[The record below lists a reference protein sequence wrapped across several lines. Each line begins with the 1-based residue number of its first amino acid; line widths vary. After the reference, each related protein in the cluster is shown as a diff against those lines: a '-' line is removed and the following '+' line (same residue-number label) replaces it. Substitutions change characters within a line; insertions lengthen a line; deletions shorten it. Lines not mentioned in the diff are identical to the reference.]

1 VFLSCTK
8 IICTVLKLNFKTVQI
23 ATRNQLQHPLLLFI
37 TFVIEMTFIK
47 ETYKHS
53 RLYTFVLILIL
64 AIRVNANTVY
74 IPEVLISN
82 DSITNNELLNWK
94 NTVEEYRVNNQFDSA
109 YISYKQ
115 YVKLRDSLYKT
126 KRINTI
132 NNLTTKYKLV
142 ESEAQSKV
150 LSQKLKNRTLTLILS
165 IFLILLIILLI
176 ALSFSRY
183 SIKSKLHKE
192 EAKDLN
198 LTIEQKN
205 QELISRVLD
214 QNHQNEIYEEIN
226 TTIATLEADKN
237 TEKLKQ
243 YLYNINIS
251 LSNKENEGNEWQS
264 FRTQFEQVHPQFFNN
279 LLNIKSTLTENDLR
293 VCAYIKLNLT
303 TKDIANIL
311 NLSFRTIQTTR
322 YRIKKKLGLAPETDL
337 MKYIQ
342 SL

>member
-1 VFLSCTK
+1 
-8 IICTVLKLNFKTVQI
+8 
-23 ATRNQLQHPLLLFI
+23 
-37 TFVIEMTFIK
+37 MTFIK
-47 ETYKHS
+47 KTYKKS
-53 RLYTFVLILIL
+53 RFYTSVLLLILSIG
-64 AIRVNANTVY
+64 VNANIIF
-74 IPEVLISN
+74 IPEILVSN
-82 DSITNNELLNWK
+82 DSLNNNELVNWK
-94 NTVEEYRVNNQFDSA
+94 NNVEKYKVNNQFDSA

-126 KRINTI
+126 KSINTI

-150 LSQKLKNRTLTLILS
+150 LSEKLKNRTLTLILS
-165 IFLILLIILLI
+165 ILLILLIILLI
-176 ALSFSRY
+176 GLSFSRY

-205 QELISRVLD
+205 HELVSRVLD

-226 TTIATLEADKN
+226 TTIATLEADN
-237 TEKLKQ
+237 DIEKLKQ

-251 LSNKENEGNEWQS
+251 LSNKDSDKNEWES
-264 FRTQFEQVHPQFFNN
+264 FKTQFEQVHPQFFNR
-279 LLNIKSTLTENDLR
+279 LIDLKASLTENDLKI
-293 VCAYIKLNLT
+293 CAYIKLNLT

-311 NLSFRTIQTTR
+311 NLSYRTIQTTR
-322 YRIKKKLGLAPETDL
+322 YRIKKKLKLPQETDL